1 MTGPRTVFLSWKL
14 NVCVWIRKLYLISS
28 SIGKIQEPKTTKLR
42 SGERPSSGG
51 GVLNVIIFPVG
62 LSSGMEIT
70 PQVRAESLYEKSTKV
85 PASCLPNVSCGGIAT
100 DPSEQ

>member
-1 MTGPRTVFLSWKL
+1 MTGPRTVSLSWKL

-28 SIGKIQEPKTTKLR
+28 SIGKIQEPKITKLR

-51 GVLNVIIFPVG
+51 VILNVIILPAG
-62 LSSGMEIT
+62 LSSGTETT
-70 PQVRAESLYEKSTKV
+70 PQARAESLYEKSPKA
-85 PASCLPNVSCGGIAT
+85 PASCLPNVPCGGIAT